1 MFMIYPMN
9 IEHASAAWAHTTQ
22 ADPSGARA
30 ESAAFSQSGGAAART
45 ERDQRILDRL
55 AEMGMDIAEALHGRI
70 LTLAAAEPTA
80 PAQAQ
85 PAENAV
91 EHASAPRAA
100 DQAASELTLAFQRT
114 ARAVRQCL
122 ALKPKLAEDWRR
134 GAERERALAIEA
146 GRRVRRKA
154 EVRRAVEQAISER
167 PETPHDRAHD
177 KGISERLFAD
187 LYDRLESPEIGD
199 ELGRHTVGDIATGIC
214 RDLGVPPVW
223 NSWQAEPW
231 FEAEGWGEAEEDEEE
246 SEEEACTPKP
256 LAQECTPEPQLR
268 PHERPPSAAY
278 LAYLARIRE
287 GPP

>member
-1 MFMIYPMN
+1 M
-9 IEHASAAWAHTTQ
+9 
-22 ADPSGARA
+22 
-30 ESAAFSQSGGAAART
+30 
-45 ERDQRILDRL
+45 LDRL

-70 LTLAAAEPTA
+70 LTLAAAEPAA
-80 PAQAQ
+80 PSQAQ
-85 PAENAV
+85 PAENAA
-91 EHASAPRAA
+91 EQALAPRAA

-154 EVRRAVEQAISER
+154 EVRRAVEQAIAER

-177 KGISERLFAD
+177 KGITERLFAD
-187 LYDRLESPEIGD
+187 LYDRLEAPEVGD
-199 ELGRHTVGDIATGIC
+199 ELGRDTVGDVAAGIC

-223 NSWQAEPW
+223 DSWETQPW
-231 FEAEGWGEAEEDEEE
+231 FEAEGWDESEEDEEE
-246 SEEEACTPKP
+246 AAAPCAPEPS
-256 LAQECTPEPQLR
+256 AQEPDVAVKAPERGPLRLR
-268 PHERPPSAAY
+268 PHELPPTAAY
-278 LAYLARIRE
+278 LAYLARVRE